1 MKILNKW
8 LSTIIGLILFV
19 SSINVQASG
28 IPVFDGAAAANMLQ
42 QIIQSKTQ
50 IDNQIE
56 QITELKNQV
65 AALSGSRN
73 MGKILNSVKE
83 QLPNEWQAIYGNAS
97 STNYKDLL
105 KGKDYTPEQAAKALF
120 ANYDATLKSFQD
132 SKKRLDNIQ
141 ALMTKINS
149 TKDIKAAAD
158 LQSRISAEQAII
170 QNNQTK
176 LDMMS
181 KMFDL
186 EEKIARTQR
195 SQRDAC
201 LARHIADRNYSS
213 CN

>member
-1 MKILNKW
+1 
-8 LSTIIGLILFV
+8 
-19 SSINVQASG
+19 
-28 IPVFDGAAAANMLQ
+28 
-42 QIIQSKTQ
+42 
-50 IDNQIE
+50 
-56 QITELKNQV
+56 
-65 AALSGSRN
+65 
-73 MGKILNSVKE
+73 
-83 QLPNEWQAIYGNAS
+83 
-97 STNYKDLL
+97 KDLL

>member
-8 LSTIIGLILFV
+8 LSTVTGLILLI
-19 SSINVQASG
+19 SSVNVQASG
-28 IPVFDGAAAANMLQ
+28 IPVFDGAAAANMMQ
-42 QIIQSKTQ
+42 QIVHSKTQ
-50 IDNQIE
+50 IDNQIS
-56 QITELKNQV
+56 QIVELKNQV

-73 MGKILNSVKE
+73 MGKILNTVKD
-83 QLPNEWQAIYGNAS
+83 QLPNEWQAIYGSAT

-141 ALMTKINS
+141 ALMAKINS
-149 TKDIKAAAD
+149 TQDIKAAAD

-201 LARHIADRNYSS
+201 LARHIVDRNYSS

>member
-28 IPVFDGAAAANMLQ
+28 IPVFDGAAAANMVQ

>member
-8 LSTIIGLILFV
+8 LSTVTGLILLI
-19 SSINVQASG
+19 SSVNVQASG

-42 QIIQSKTQ
+42 QILQSKTQ
-50 IDNQIE
+50 IDNQIS
-56 QITELKNQV
+56 QIVELKNQV

-73 MGKILNSVKE
+73 MGNILNTVKD
-83 QLPNEWQAIYGNAS
+83 QLPNEWQAIYGSAT

-141 ALMTKINS
+141 ALMAKINS
-149 TKDIKAAAD
+149 TQDIKAAAD

-201 LARHIADRNYSS
+201 LARHIVDRNYSS

>member
-8 LSTIIGLILFV
+8 LSTVTGLILLI
-19 SSINVQASG
+19 SSVNVQASG

-42 QIIQSKTQ
+42 QIVQSKTQ
-50 IDNQIE
+50 IDNQIS
-56 QITELKNQV
+56 QIVELKNQV

-73 MGKILNSVKE
+73 MGNILNTVKD
-83 QLPNEWQAIYGNAS
+83 QLPNEWQAIYGSAT

-141 ALMTKINS
+141 ALMAKINS
-149 TKDIKAAAD
+149 TQDIKAAAD

-201 LARHIADRNYSS
+201 LARHIVDRNYSS

>member
-1 MKILNKW
+1 M
-8 LSTIIGLILFV
+8 V
-19 SSINVQASG
+19 
-28 IPVFDGAAAANMLQ
+28 Q

>member
-8 LSTIIGLILFV
+8 LSTVIGLILFV
-19 SSINVQASG
+19 SSVNVQASG

-50 IDNQIE
+50 IENQIE

-65 AALSGSRN
+65 AALNGSRN
-73 MGKILNSVKE
+73 MGNILNSVKE
-83 QLPNEWQAIYGNAS
+83 QLPNEWQAIYGNIS

-105 KGKDYTPEQAAKALF
+105 KGKNYTPEQAAKALF

-141 ALMTKINS
+141 SLMTKINS

>member
-1 MKILNKW
+1 MKFLTKW
-8 LSTIIGLILFV
+8 LAPVLTLILSV
-19 SSINVQASG
+19 SSMNVNATG
-28 IPVFDGAAAANMLQ
+28 IPVFDGAAATNMLQ

-65 AALSGSRN
+65 SALSGSRN
-73 MGKILNSVKE
+73 MGKILNTVKD
-83 QLPNEWQAIYGNAS
+83 QLPNEWKAVYGSVTA
-97 STNYKDLL
+97 TNYKDLL

-120 ANYDATLKSFQD
+120 ANYDATLKSFED

-141 ALMTKINS
+141 ALMTKINQ

-158 LQSRISAEQAII
+158 LQSRIAAEQAII

-176 LDMMS
+176 LDMVS
-181 KMFDL
+181 KLFEL
-186 EEKIARTQR
+186 EEKVAYMQR

-201 LARHIADRNYSS
+201 LARHLVDRNYSS